1 MFVTRFH
8 ITGERKAER
17 SDKSKPKAKARVSA
31 ESAPVKYWE
40 IIADN
45 LSKAG
50 WTWGCVSTVD
60 SRGRTFFVADPLSAG
75 QPASEWFARTTESI
89 SYENLSE
96 KVRIGSSNA
105 NIHARLVCAFA
116 ASGSRLPRRLL
127 NESKHR
133 PR

>member
-50 WTWGCVSTVD
+50 WTGGCVSTVD
-60 SRGRTFFVADPLSAG
+60 SRGRTFFVADARRGDNQWLIVRADETLTAFLEVKLTVRTYWQSLPTAG
-75 QPASEWFARTTESI
+75 
-89 SYENLSE
+89 
-96 KVRIGSSNA
+96 
-105 NIHARLVCAFA
+105 
-116 ASGSRLPRRLL
+116 
-127 NESKHR
+127 
-133 PR
+133 

>member
-1 MFVTRFH
+1 MIFRFPPKNSIDTVGGGGLQDRPRAKLFRRLPKSSTRP
-8 ITGERKAER
+8 
-17 SDKSKPKAKARVSA
+17 S
-31 ESAPVKYWE
+31 
-40 IIADN
+40 
-45 LSKAG
+45 
-50 WTWGCVSTVD
+50 
-60 SRGRTFFVADPLSAG
+60 SRRAT
-75 QPASEWFARTTESI
+75 ASEWFARTTESI